1 MAHKILEGHIKQKG
15 IFIAPFNYDMPN
27 MKELSWVNTILPE
40 LFWIA
45 LLIQM
50 NGEKTGIDAALSLCK
65 VCLEVKEPSDFPF
78 YGNMS
83 LFTIHSDEERK
94 AILEKLNYSQK
105 KILAESLDS
114 LFALYPENPLQYL
127 KSKEKRL
134 KERDHIMIV
143 SETIEE
149 MFDKTTRLSI
159 ETQAALMYFGFES
172 GKFHVADGLMLA
184 NFPEIQ
190 KYPDTDLSRMV
201 AAAIRSSTP
210 MFISHQL
217 EKTGDKW
224 SYYFWNR
231 GLEISSC
238 SLGEDNE

>member
-1 MAHKILEGHIKQKG
+1 MRENVLKGHIKKKG
-15 IFIAPFNYDMPN
+15 VFISPFNYN
-27 MKELSWVNTILPE
+27 MITFKELSWVNTILPE

-50 NGEKTGIDAALSLCK
+50 NGEKTGIDTALALCK
-65 VCLEVKEPSDFPF
+65 ACLEVKEPEDFPF

-94 AILEKLNYSQK
+94 SIRDRLSYKQK
-105 KILAESLDS
+105 VILAESLDS
-114 LFALYPENPLQYL
+114 FFSMYPENPLQYL
-127 KSKEKRL
+127 RNQEQSTKSK
-134 KERDHIMIV
+134 DHLLII
-143 SETIEE
+143 SETIKEL
-149 MFDKTTRLSI
+149 FDKTTRLAI

-172 GKFHVADGLMLA
+172 GKFHVAEGLNLA
-184 NFPEIQ
+184 SFPEIQ
-190 KYPDTDLSRMV
+190 NYPDTELSRMV
-201 AAAIRSSTP
+201 AASIRSSTP
-210 MFISHQL
+210 IFISQQL

-238 SLGEDNE
+238 ILGEESE

>member
-1 MAHKILEGHIKQKG
+1 MNNKVLKGHIKKNG
-15 IFIAPFNYDMPN
+15 VFISPFNYNVPN
-27 MKELSWVNTILPE
+27 LKELSWVNTILPE

-50 NGEKTGIDAALSLCK
+50 NGEKIAINTALALCK
-65 VCLEVKEPSDFPF
+65 ACSEVKEPNDFPF

-83 LFTIHSDEERK
+83 LFTIHSDEEKK
-94 AILEKLNYSQK
+94 AIIMKLSFRERKILSESLEPLLTLYPQNPLNY
-105 KILAESLDS
+105 LLR
-114 LFALYPENPLQYL
+114 
-127 KSKEKRL
+127 EKRHS
-134 KERDHIMIV
+134 EDRDYKMIV
-143 SETIEE
+143 SETIKE

-172 GKFHVADGLMLA
+172 GKFHVFDGLMLA
-184 NFPEIQ
+184 NFPEVQ
-190 KYPDTDLSRMV
+190 NYPDTELSKMV

-210 MFISHQL
+210 IFISHQL

-231 GLEISSC
+231 GLEISHC
-238 SLGEDNE
+238 IFGE